1 MIVDEYS
8 FGRIVIDGKE
18 YTKDI
23 VIHDGTI
30 EKRDKKKSKHLK
42 SQYGHT
48 PLTPEENIPWNH
60 KRLIVGTGAYGK
72 LPVVRGVKDEARK
85 KMVKLEIMPTK
96 KALTHLNDADTNMI
110 LHLTC

>member
-1 MIVDEYS
+1 MKVDEYS

-23 VIHDGTI
+23 VIHDGKI
-30 EKRDKKKSKHLK
+30 EKRDKKKSKYLK
-42 SQYGHT
+42 AQYGHT
-48 PLTPEENIPWNH
+48 PLTPEENIPWTH

-85 KMVKLEIMPTK
+85 KMVKLEIMPTE
-96 KALTHLNDADTNMI
+96 KALSHLNDADTNMI